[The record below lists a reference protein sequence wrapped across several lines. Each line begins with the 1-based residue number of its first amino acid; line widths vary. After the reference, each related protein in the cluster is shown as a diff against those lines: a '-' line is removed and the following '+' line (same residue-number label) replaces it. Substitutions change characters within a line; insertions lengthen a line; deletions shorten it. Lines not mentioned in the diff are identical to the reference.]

1 MATNET
7 RQNSCLTE
15 RTTCHTYLC
24 TQHTAYSTHTHV
36 STHTYSTHTHWL
48 EFGKRHFNGCIRKW
62 PQMDRPDTQHSHIHT
77 HTFFGIPSH
86 RTHSHTH
93 THSLPSFFVAL
104 PLLSLPLLFCRPP
117 SLTLSP
123 SHLNF
128 VFLPLTLYLPTFL
141 ALSFFL
147 LSSKLQQPLWQRR
160 KRTSRGLV
168 SVWKYLKHN
177 YSSTI

>member
-1 MATNET
+1 MKQDKTRVWQNAQHAT
-7 RQNSCLTE
+7 
-15 RTTCHTYLC
+15 HTYAHSI
-24 TQHTAYSTHTHV
+24 QHTAHIHMYRHTHIQLTHIGWNLVSGILMAAYVSGPKWIDLTHSTRTYTHTHSLV
-36 STHTYSTHTHWL
+36 YV
-48 EFGKRHFNGCIRKW
+48 
-62 PQMDRPDTQHSHIHT
+62 
-77 HTFFGIPSH
+77 PSH